1 MKKDYYQKKL
11 EVATEEEAVITKK
24 SNQLSLG
31 RLFSFLLFIL
41 FLILWIISSK
51 MIYGIFGFLVI
62 IIFVVLIIYHN
73 KVLDQKKYFY
83 YLIDTLKEYLDR
95 FDNRWQDFSSTGANL
110 NEESFLEDLDII
122 GESSLYK
129 YINICKSKNANKKLK
144 ERLSIPEPY
153 DLDLRQKVMVEMA
166 DKVDFSLDFQVAL
179 KTYDEKSPN
188 LNLIGLLESNNS
200 YSFSS
205 RYYWLM
211 IIQTFISAIIL
222 FLSILKIFKWDY
234 FIALYV
240 NQFLLSFL
248 YSYNF
253 KHVIYDLD
261 LTLPALSILGPLY
274 KVIEKSEFVNEQLK
288 EYQNQINRAS
298 LGLKRISKL
307 ISLDSIRKNFVGQ
320 LLNGILPLNLFIV
333 YRYQRLIQEEADNF
347 IKSIEAIEDLEV
359 YASLAIIGQVKEVVT
374 LPKLSQE
381 ITLNFKN
388 IKHPLLKEDDCVA
401 NSFDLV
407 SHINIITG
415 SNMSGKTSFL
425 RIIGINLIL
434 MYAGAYVNAESF
446 VAPYLKIFTSMRIKD
461 DLSKGISTFYAELLR
476 IKEAIDYSE
485 KGQPMIVFIDEI
497 FKGTN
502 ANDRITGAISM
513 IKRLNLPNV
522 ILFITTHDLEICQV
536 VGINIENYHFSE
548 HYEEDKIKFDYQLKE
563 GICTTTNAKYLM
575 QLTGIIRGDD

>member
-1 MKKDYYQKKL
+1 M
-11 EVATEEEAVITKK
+11 
-24 SNQLSLG
+24 
-31 RLFSFLLFIL
+31 
-41 FLILWIISSK
+41 
-51 MIYGIFGFLVI
+51 
-62 IIFVVLIIYHN
+62 
-73 KVLDQKKYFY
+73 
-83 YLIDTLKEYLDR
+83 
-95 FDNRWQDFSSTGANL
+95 
-110 NEESFLEDLDII
+110 EDLDII

-166 DKVDFSLDFQVAL
+166 DKVDFSLNFQVAL

-298 LGLKRISKL
+298 LGLKKIS
-307 ISLDSIRKNFVGQ
+307 S
-320 LLNGILPLNLFIV
+320 
-333 YRYQRLIQEEADNF
+333 
-347 IKSIEAIEDLEV
+347 
-359 YASLAIIGQVKEVVT
+359 
-374 LPKLSQE
+374 
-381 ITLNFKN
+381 
-388 IKHPLLKEDDCVA
+388 
-401 NSFDLV
+401 
-407 SHINIITG
+407 
-415 SNMSGKTSFL
+415 
-425 RIIGINLIL
+425 
-434 MYAGAYVNAESF
+434 
-446 VAPYLKIFTSMRIKD
+446 
-461 DLSKGISTFYAELLR
+461 
-476 IKEAIDYSE
+476 
-485 KGQPMIVFIDEI
+485 
-497 FKGTN
+497 
-502 ANDRITGAISM
+502 
-513 IKRLNLPNV
+513 
-522 ILFITTHDLEICQV
+522 
-536 VGINIENYHFSE
+536 
-548 HYEEDKIKFDYQLKE
+548 
-563 GICTTTNAKYLM
+563 
-575 QLTGIIRGDD
+575 